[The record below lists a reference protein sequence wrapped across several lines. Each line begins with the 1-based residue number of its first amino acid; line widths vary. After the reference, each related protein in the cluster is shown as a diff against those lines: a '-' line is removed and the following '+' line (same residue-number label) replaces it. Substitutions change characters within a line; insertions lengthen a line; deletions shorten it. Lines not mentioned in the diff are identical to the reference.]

1 MKLTAN
7 GINGN
12 LDGVEVQVSLKDI
25 QAIVRDTSTP
35 RRDGERMVKS
45 TMELAAKAGALSAHT
60 SMALYGNNDIDP
72 ALVFLYSKQIIQAL
86 AEMAIACGYD
96 LDQIG
101 TTIVKESTVRDDR
114 Y

>member
-25 QAIVRDTSTP
+25 QAIVRDVSTP

-45 TMELAAKAGALSAHT
+45 TLDLAAKAGALSAHT
-60 SMALYGNNDIDP
+60 SQALYGNNDIDP
-72 ALVFLYSKQIIQAL
+72 ALVFLYSKQILKAL
-86 AEMAIACGYD
+86 AEMAIGCGFD
-96 LDQIG
+96 LDQVGESILR
-101 TTIVKESTVRDDR
+101 ESTLHGSN
-114 Y
+114 